1 MKTCTFFGHSDA
13 PPDIREILMKMIT
26 ELIEQHQVHE
36 FLVGNHG
43 KIDLMVKS
51 VLKELQN
58 VYPQIRYTVVFAYFP
73 KEKILGENTILP
85 EGIELCHPKAAID
98 YRNKW
103 MLERSE
109 YVISYVNRSFG
120 GAQKFYRKAVRQNK
134 KVVNIAENR

>member
-1 MKTCTFFGHSDA
+1 
-13 PPDIREILMKMIT
+13 
-26 ELIEQHQVHE
+26 
-36 FLVGNHG
+36 
-43 KIDLMVKS
+43 MVKS

-120 GAQKFYRKAVRQNK
+120 RAQKFYRKAVRQNK